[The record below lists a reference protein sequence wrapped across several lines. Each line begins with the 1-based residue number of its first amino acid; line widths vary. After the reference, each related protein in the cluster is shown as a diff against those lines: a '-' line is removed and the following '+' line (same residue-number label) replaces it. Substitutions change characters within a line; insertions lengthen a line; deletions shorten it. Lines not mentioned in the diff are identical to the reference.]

1 MINYE
6 LLKKKKMTLSLKI
19 SNLSDSKKDFITDC
33 FINLAKFDFRKK
45 FLQWFLDT
53 RVDDDEK
60 AQEVQE
66 AIDQA
71 EQMMARLIEFITE
84 GKEYIK
90 AQPLAKQ
97 GTIIDISS
105 NEALLRVAEN
115 LKKRQMP

>member
-1 MINYE
+1 
-6 LLKKKKMTLSLKI
+6 MTLSLKI
-19 SNLSDSKKDFITDC
+19 SNLSESKKDFITDC

-53 RVDDDEK
+53 RVNDEEK

-71 EQMMARLIEFITE
+71 EEMMARLIEFITE

-90 AQPLAKQ
+90 KSAHPLEKQ
-97 GTIIDISS
+97 GTTIDISS